1 MRSSGEVTQALPE
14 DPAVL
19 RALLGCVPTRGVAA
33 VGKWPAGATAKSRAQ
48 AGHLSTAGVAR
59 EGVATA
65 DLRLWF
71 EMQPLNP
78 EHGDDDDQRQDGAA
92 GADREERRYR
102 PDPRDAGLRRRTHDG
117 SRGTCLHWRGA
128 RGAGSGQGGT
138 AQRLSRAGL
147 GDASGPDR
155 AADPPPAPG

>member
-1 MRSSGEVTQALPE
+1 MVSAMAVCVPMASIVTNAPASSSRSSSRGMAVISFDLPSTACWPSTRRCRQAQAE
-14 DPAVL
+14 SK
-19 RALLGCVPTRGVAA
+19 GCVPTRDVAA

-92 GADREERRYR
+92 GADRE
-102 PDPRDAGLRRRTHDG
+102 
-117 SRGTCLHWRGA
+117 
-128 RGAGSGQGGT
+128 
-138 AQRLSRAGL
+138 
-147 GDASGPDR
+147 
-155 AADPPPAPG
+155 

>member
-1 MRSSGEVTQALPE
+1 MALRCGFQPLRWRRRGREHAIDRAVSRPAQLRSGVGWS
-14 DPAVL
+14 
-19 RALLGCVPTRGVAA
+19 GCVPTRGVAA

-78 EHGDDDDQRQDGAA
+78 EHGDDDDQRQD
-92 GADREERRYR
+92 
-102 PDPRDAGLRRRTHDG
+102 
-117 SRGTCLHWRGA
+117 
-128 RGAGSGQGGT
+128 
-138 AQRLSRAGL
+138 
-147 GDASGPDR
+147 
-155 AADPPPAPG
+155 